1 MKDDKEVASSSASVS
16 KKGGSSAAI
25 IAICAVLALGGVGF
39 GIFEMIQANSKKEP
53 TVSNSAEKKDE
64 NSTEKE
70 EKTDCTTEA
79 SEITKGINVDQNIK
93 LFHYVTS
100 VTKNGGRYELRLSQ
114 HGNLTQGY
122 FELAMIGESQAYELS
137 GYAKYADGKLTLS
150 KIYDNDT
157 KSVMDDM
164 ASALGFTWTADEGSY
179 KKVEATFSTD
189 SITLGSTKF
198 EGINK

>member
-1 MKDDKEVASSSASVS
+1 MKDDKEVVSESASAP
-16 KKGGSSAAI
+16 KKCGSSAAI
-25 IAICAVLALGGVGF
+25 IAICAILALGGVGF

-64 NSTEKE
+64 
-70 EKTDCTTEA
+70 TDCTTEA
-79 SEITKGINVDQNIK
+79 SEVVKDINDSQNIK
-93 LFHYVTS
+93 LYHYVTS
-100 VTKNGGRYELRLSQ
+100 VAKNGGRYELRLSQ
-114 HGNLTQGY
+114 HGDLKQGY
-122 FELAMIGESQAYELS
+122 FELAMIGESQAYEVS

-189 SITLGSTKF
+189 SIKLGSTEF